1 MVSAAFFTLIRRC
14 ILLAG
19 SFTLVFVS
27 LTELRPAPLSQPAP
41 AGPPVKAALVQYEV
55 RAADYQSEAAFAE
68 RVGALTAEAA
78 ARGAKILVFPEYINV
93 FLAALPLGRRLA
105 LTDTLPGALQLVQ
118 EYHRRPVGLREHLR
132 LQSSSTREVMDRVW
146 GSLARRH
153 NVWIIAGSAFVA
165 ETDKAASAPKKR
177 PQLLNRAFVYAP
189 SGQVAY
195 TQDKVYLTPF
205 EKNTIGLSPGDI
217 SEARVFEA
225 AGLDIALTLCRDTF
239 FDIWNSRMGEADV
252 WVDLK
257 ANGVEFDQQSR
268 QLFREAVPERI
279 AETEVPYGFTVCLT
293 GRYLE
298 LFWEGRSSVVVP
310 ADQGAGYKTI
320 QKTEKPVGEEML
332 IIKIE
337 GGA

>member
-1 MVSAAFFTLIRRC
+1 MVPAAIFTLIRRC

-27 LTELRPAPLSQPAP
+27 LTELQPTPISQPDP

-55 RAADYQSEAAFAE
+55 QAADYQSEAAFAE

-78 ARGAKILVFPEYINV
+78 ARGAKIVVFPEYINV
-93 FLAALPLGRRLA
+93 FLAALPLGPRFA
-105 LTDTLPGALQLVQ
+105 LTNTLPGALQIVRQ
-118 EYHRRPVGLREHLR
+118 YYRRPVGLTEHLK
-132 LQSSSTREVMDRVW
+132 LQSGYTRAIMDRVW
-146 GSLARRH
+146 GSLAHRH

-165 ETDKAASAPKKR
+165 ETDKTASPPEGG
-177 PQLLNRAFVYAP
+177 PQLLNRAFVYGP
-189 SGQVAY
+189 SGRVMY

-205 EKNTIGLSPGDI
+205 EKNTIGLTPGDP
-217 SEARVFEA
+217 SEARIFEA
-225 AGLDIALTLCRDTF
+225 AGLDIALTICRDTF
-239 FDIWNSRMGEADV
+239 FDIWNSRMEEADL

-257 ANGVEFDQQSR
+257 ANGVEFDQQSQ
-268 QLFREAVPERI
+268 QLFKEAVPERI
-279 AETEVPYGFTVCLT
+279 AETEVPYGATVCLT

-310 ADQGAGYKTI
+310 ADNGTGYKTI
-320 QKTEKPVGEEML
+320 QKTEKPDDEELL

-337 GGA
+337 GEA